1 MDNGASGPGPGRLSL
16 MSRLTVDPAELTAAA
31 AVGEQMA
38 RSAHGV
44 ADSVAGTVAPDPG
57 RADGEVLVGQVLR
70 QLAGAT
76 RALARL
82 ADQDARA
89 LHAAAMRY
97 ATAERRAGGGA
108 PCR

>member
-1 MDNGASGPGPGRLSL
+1 MDNGVSGPEPGRLSF

-31 AVGEQMA
+31 AVGERTA
-38 RSAHGV
+38 GSAHGV
-44 ADSVAGTVAPDPG
+44 AGSLDGTVAPDPG

-89 LHAAAMRY
+89 LRAAAMRY
-97 ATAERRAGGGA
+97 ATAERRAGGGE
-108 PCR
+108 PCG

>member
-1 MDNGASGPGPGRLSL
+1 MDNGVSGPEPGRLSV

-31 AVGEQMA
+31 AVAERTAQ
-38 RSAHGV
+38 SAHGV
-44 ADSVAGTVAPDPG
+44 AGSWVGTVAPDPG
-57 RADGEVLVGQVLR
+57 RADGEVMIGQVLSR
-70 QLAGAT
+70 LAGAT

-89 LHAAAMRY
+89 LRTAAVRY
-97 ATAERRAGGGA
+97 AATERRAGGGA

>member
-1 MDNGASGPGPGRLSL
+1 MDNGLSGPGPGRLSL

-31 AVGEQMA
+31 AVGERTAQ
-38 RSAHGV
+38 SAHVV
-44 ADSVAGTVAPDPG
+44 AGSVAGTVAPDPG
-57 RADGEVLVGQVLR
+57 RADGEVLVGQVLSR
-70 QLAGAT
+70 LAGAT

-89 LHAAAMRY
+89 LQTAAVRY
-97 ATAERRAGGGA
+97 AAAERRAGGGA